1 MARERSTGVDR
12 SAHAE
17 RCDQVSGEEG
27 GRAGGTARASEN
39 NQTCD
44 ASLDQNADTKWRRI
58 LRLLAGGVA
67 LTRFDAE
74 RYGDHALN
82 STIAVIGSMGVKISR
97 EPITLVGRF
106 GTIHC
111 KRYWIEA
118 ADRDLARAILA
129 EAP

>member
-1 MARERSTGVDR
+1 M
-12 SAHAE
+12 
-17 RCDQVSGEEG
+17 SGRQG
-27 GRAGGTARASEN
+27 GGAGGTAHASGN
-39 NQTCD
+39 KQTDD

-82 STIAVIGSMGVKISR
+82 STIAVIGSMGVRISR
-97 EPITLVGRF
+97 EPITLAGRF

-111 KRYWIEA
+111 KKYWIEP
-118 ADRDLARAILA
+118 ADRDLAKAILA
-129 EAP
+129 GFV